1 MAGLPEV
8 RGEGW
13 VPLWAQEGGLPPLL
27 TGAGACGFA
36 DFQRGSIMRRM
47 EKARG
52 GRAPSC

>member
-13 VPLWAQEGGLPPLL
+13 VPLWAQEGGLLPCPAC
-27 TGAGACGFA
+27 AGACGFA
-36 DFQRGSIMRRM
+36 DFQTGSIMRSM